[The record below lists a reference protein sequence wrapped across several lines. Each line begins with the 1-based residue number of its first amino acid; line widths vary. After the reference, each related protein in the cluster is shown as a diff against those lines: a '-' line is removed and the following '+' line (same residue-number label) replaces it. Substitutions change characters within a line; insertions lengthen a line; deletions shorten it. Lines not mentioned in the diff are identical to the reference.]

1 MKRILIEQ
9 TRPSVTCEEHR
20 DEPLDYQCLFCR
32 IRKLEAQLEAVKVAI
47 AKQPRDLDYIT
58 SKPTIDKRKGFE
70 IGVRVMRE
78 RARAAIGEVD
88 G

>member
-1 MKRILIEQ
+1 
-9 TRPSVTCEEHR
+9 
-20 DEPLDYQCLFCR
+20 
-32 IRKLEAQLEAVKVAI
+32 VKVAI